1 MKYKQLLDEI
11 GMSAPAIFAGIAGGS
26 VIVMKYRDISLRRAM
41 AIVVASGVAAGYL
54 TPLVIHETGMNEK
67 LMGAIGFCIGLL
79 FILLLDV
86 VIAYIKYFSLHP
98 KEMLGILISIIP
110 FRKTKTQNEETFMD
124 DNDSVTEF
132 DGGPESDQQWQP

>member
-1 MKYKQLLDEI
+1 MKYKELLDEI

-26 VIVMKYRDISLRRAM
+26 VIVMKYRDISLRRAV

-54 TPLVIHETGMNEK
+54 TPLVVHAIGINEK

-79 FILLLDV
+79 FILLLDA
-86 VIAYIKYFSLHP
+86 VIAYLKYFTVHP

-110 FRKTKTQNEETFMD
+110 FRKTKQNEESFID
-124 DNDSVTEF
+124 DDDPVTEL
-132 DGGPESDQQWQP
+132 DGGPESDQQGQP